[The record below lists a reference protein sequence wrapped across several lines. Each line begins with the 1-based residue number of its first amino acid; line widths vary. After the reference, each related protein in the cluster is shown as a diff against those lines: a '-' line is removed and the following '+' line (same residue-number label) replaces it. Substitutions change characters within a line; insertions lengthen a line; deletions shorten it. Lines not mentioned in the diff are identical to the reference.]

1 MTKPKINAVLFDAY
15 GTLLDVY
22 SVSLAAENFF
32 PGQGARFAEIWRDR
46 QIDYT
51 RLRTLSNQYKNFWD
65 ITIDALDFTAE
76 KLGLPMSPDQRVA
89 LLSAYETLTPFE
101 ENIPAL
107 KRLRTLGLPLGILT
121 NGNHAMINGH
131 VTNAGMDG
139 LFDHILSV
147 ETVRKFKTAP
157 EAYQLGPDAFGLSAP
172 EILFVSSNHWDA
184 CAATWFG
191 YQTFWVNRANA
202 PAERLGVAATVSGK
216 SLDDV
221 VRFLQM

>member
-1 MTKPKINAVLFDAY
+1 MTKPKIKAVLFDAY